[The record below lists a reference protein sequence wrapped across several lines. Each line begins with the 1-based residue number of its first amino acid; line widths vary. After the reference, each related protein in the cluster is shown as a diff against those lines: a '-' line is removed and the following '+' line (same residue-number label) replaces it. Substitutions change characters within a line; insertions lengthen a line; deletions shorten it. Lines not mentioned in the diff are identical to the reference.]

1 MFRKIING
9 KANSITSAAILLGL
23 ASLASRFL
31 GMFRDH
37 ILAGQFGA
45 GNEMDIYYA
54 AFRIPDLV
62 FNIVVLGAL
71 SAGFIPVFAGL
82 LAHNKKEEAWRVAN
96 IVLNFI
102 LVLLAIACLVLII
115 LAPGIINLIVPGF
128 DQEKKDLTIALTRVM
143 FLAPFFLTLS
153 SVTGGILQSFRRFF
167 FYSLAPVMYNIGII
181 IGAVF
186 FVKWWGLYGLAWGVV
201 LGAALHFLI
210 QLPATQRLGFRY
222 QWIWDLKNI
231 ELRKIIRM
239 MIPRTLTLFVSQLN
253 LIIVT
258 VIASTLA
265 AGSLAVFN
273 FANNL
278 QNLPLGLF
286 AFSFAVA
293 SFPVFSTLSSRKK
306 MSEFAARLSLITRQI
321 LFLLIPA
328 SVLMFIL
335 RAQIV
340 RVVLGTGKFSWEDT
354 ILTLETL
361 QFFALSLFAQG
372 LIPLFA
378 RAFWALHNT
387 KTPFIIALVSMA
399 INLIGCLAIPSLINP
414 WAGEPNTPFGVAGLA
429 AAFSLASIVNAG
441 LLFILISR
449 KIKQLNKKEIFISSV
464 KISLASLVAGMAA
477 YQTLYFVAPLVDM
490 RTFIGVF
497 IQGAAA
503 GMAGILVYLLLSW
516 ILESKELILLKGALR
531 RRIFKTKI
539 KTVEVVE
546 NE

>member
-1 MFRKIING
+1 MLKRIING
-9 KANSITSAAILLGL
+9 KSNSITSAAILLGL

-31 GMFRDH
+31 GILRDR

-62 FNIVVLGAL
+62 FNLIVLGAL
-71 SAGFIPVFAGL
+71 SAGFIPIFAGL
-82 LAHNKKEEAWRVAN
+82 LARKKEKEAWKTAS

-102 LVLLAIACLVLII
+102 LILLIPICLILII
-115 LAPGIINLIVPGF
+115 FAPVIINLIVPGF
-128 DQEKKDLTIALTRVM
+128 DQDKKDMTTALTRIM

-153 SVTGGILQSFRRFF
+153 SVVGGILQSFRRFF

-186 FVKWWGLYGLAWGVV
+186 FAKWWGIYGLAWGVV
-201 LGAALHFLI
+201 LGALLHFLI
-210 QLPATQRLGFRY
+210 QLPAAWKLGFRY
-222 QWIWDLKNI
+222 QRVLDFKDI
-231 ELRKIIRM
+231 ELRKIIKM
-239 MIPRTLTLFVSQLN
+239 MIPRTLTLFISQFN
-253 LIIVT
+253 LIIITIV
-258 VIASTLA
+258 ASTLA

-273 FANNL
+273 FASNL

-293 SFPVFSTLSSRKK
+293 SFPVFSTLSSQNKI
-306 MSEFAARLSLITRQI
+306 SEFAKRLSLITRQI
-321 LFLLIPA
+321 LFLVIPA
-328 SVLMFIL
+328 SVMMVVL

-340 RVVLGTGKFSWEDT
+340 RVVLGTGKFSWDDT

-372 LIPLFA
+372 LIPLLA

-387 KTPFIIALVSMA
+387 KTPFIIALISMI
-399 INLIGCLAIPSLINP
+399 INLAGCFIFPYYINP
-414 WAGEPNTPFGVAGLA
+414 WTGEPFGVTGLA
-429 AAFSLASIVNAG
+429 VAFSLASVVNAG
-441 LLFILISR
+441 LLFILISG

-477 YQTLYFVAPLVDM
+477 YQTLYFIVPLVDM
-490 RTFIGVF
+490 KTFIGVLV
-497 IQGAAA
+497 QGSAA
-503 GMAGILVYLLLSW
+503 GVIGILIYLLLAW
-516 ILESKELILLKGALR
+516 ILESKELILLKSTLR
-531 RRIFKTKI
+531 RRIFRVKI

>member
-1 MFRKIING
+1 MLKRIING
-9 KANSITSAAILLGL
+9 KSNSITSAAILLGL

-31 GMFRDH
+31 GILRDR

-62 FNIVVLGAL
+62 FNLIVLGAL
-71 SAGFIPVFAGL
+71 SAGFIPIFAGL
-82 LAHNKKEEAWRVAN
+82 LARKKEKEAWKTAS

-102 LVLLAIACLVLII
+102 LILLIPICLILII
-115 LAPGIINLIVPGF
+115 FAPVIINLIVPGF
-128 DQEKKDLTIALTRVM
+128 DQDKKDMTTALTRIM

-153 SVTGGILQSFRRFF
+153 SVVGGILQSFRRFF

-186 FVKWWGLYGLAWGVV
+186 FAKWWGIYGLAWGVV
-201 LGAALHFLI
+201 LGALLHFLI
-210 QLPATQRLGFRY
+210 QLPAAWKLGFRY
-222 QWIWDLKNI
+222 QRVLDFKDI
-231 ELRKIIRM
+231 ELRKIIKM
-239 MIPRTLTLFVSQLN
+239 MIPRTLTLFISQFN
-253 LIIVT
+253 LIIITIV
-258 VIASTLA
+258 ASTLA

-273 FANNL
+273 FASNL

-293 SFPVFSTLSSRKK
+293 SFPVFSTLSSQNKI
-306 MSEFAARLSLITRQI
+306 SEFAKRLSLITRQI
-321 LFLLIPA
+321 LFLVIPA
-328 SVLMFIL
+328 SVMMVVL

-340 RVVLGTGKFSWEDT
+340 RVVLGTGKFSWDDT

-372 LIPLFA
+372 LIPLLA

-387 KTPFIIALVSMA
+387 KTPFIIALISMI
-399 INLIGCLAIPSLINP
+399 INLAGCFIFPYYINP
-414 WAGEPNTPFGVAGLA
+414 WTGEPFGVTGLA
-429 AAFSLASIVNAG
+429 VAFSLASVVNAG
-441 LLFILISR
+441 LLFILISG
-449 KIKQLNKKEIFISSV
+449 KIKQLNKKEIFISLV

-477 YQTLYFVAPLVDM
+477 YQTLYFIVPLVDM
-490 RTFIGVF
+490 KTFIGVLV
-497 IQGAAA
+497 QGSAA
-503 GMAGILVYLLLSW
+503 GVIGILIYLLLAW
-516 ILESKELILLKGALR
+516 ILESKELILLKSTLR
-531 RRIFKTKI
+531 RRIFRVKI